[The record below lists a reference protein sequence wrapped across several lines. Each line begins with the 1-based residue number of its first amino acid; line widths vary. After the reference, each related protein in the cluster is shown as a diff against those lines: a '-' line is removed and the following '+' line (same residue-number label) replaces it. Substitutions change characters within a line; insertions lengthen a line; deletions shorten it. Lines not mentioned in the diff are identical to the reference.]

1 MVRTR
6 DVITREKKKR
16 LDAECRAYVVGRG
29 KRTGYEH
36 LTGYRATDG
45 KRLGSVTS
53 GRPDAVAFPS
63 AMKAYAK
70 DKRNRLVVHHNHPKG
85 TSLSREDLF
94 NLYRFPGTLEVH
106 AHGHA
111 KQWYRA
117 SSRRER
123 LFERLILEA
132 DLSFGNCLIGEVA
145 IGEIPACLENH
156 VFNQG
161 LAAAGVMWYEF
172 VLDKEM
178 QCLYNQIPE
187 VTIHLLHSAV
197 TQAVTAERSRR

>member
-1 MVRTR
+1 M
-6 DVITREKKKR
+6 ISREKKKQ
-16 LDAECRAYVVGRG
+16 LDSECRTYVVGRG
-29 KRTGYEH
+29 KRTGHEH

-45 KRLGSVTS
+45 KRLGAITS

-63 AMKAYAK
+63 GMQKYAR
-70 DKRNRLVVHHNHPKG
+70 DKRGRLVVHHNHPRG

-117 SSRRER
+117 ASRRER

-132 DLSFGNCLIGEVA
+132 DLSFGSCLIEEVP
-145 IGEIPACLENH
+145 IGQVPACLENH
-156 VFNQG
+156 LFNCG
-161 LAAAGVMWYEF
+161 LAAAGVMWYDF
-172 VLDKEM
+172 SLDRET
-178 QCLYNQIPE
+178 QYLYNQIPKNTTE
-187 VTIHLLHSAV
+187 VLELAV
-197 TQAVTAERSRR
+197 IQAVSAERSRR